1 MGYQDMELVPFP
13 FQKRPCP
20 KCASLIDSAVV
31 DARNPD
37 HRGTSFV
44 FYDCGI
50 CGQLVYR
57 ILRFDIA
64 KPLENNRLLVELV
77 ETQEEIEAVSR
88 AVIGS
93 P

>member
-1 MGYQDMELVPFP
+1 MDLVAFP

-20 KCASLIDSAVV
+20 KCASLIDSAIV

-37 HRGTSFV
+37 NRGTSFV
-44 FYDCGI
+44 FYDCAI

-64 KPLENNRLLVELV
+64 KPLENNRLLLELV
-77 ETQEEIEAVSR
+77 ETREEIEAVCR
-88 AVIGS
+88 AAIGS

>member
-1 MGYQDMELVPFP
+1 MDLVSFP

-20 KCASLIDSAVV
+20 QCASLIDSAIV
-31 DARNPD
+31 DARNPN
-37 HRGTSFV
+37 HRGRSFV
-44 FYDCGI
+44 FYDCAI

-64 KPLENNRLLVELV
+64 KPLENNRLMVELA

-88 AVIGS
+88 AVRGS